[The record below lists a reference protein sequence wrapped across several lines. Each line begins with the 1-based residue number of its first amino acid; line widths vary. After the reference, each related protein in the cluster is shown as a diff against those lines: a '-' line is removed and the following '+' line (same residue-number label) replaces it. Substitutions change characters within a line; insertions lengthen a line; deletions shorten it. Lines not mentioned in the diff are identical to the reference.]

1 MQKRIALIA
10 LSFAVVQLSATKVEP
25 KPASDATPQ
34 AIVAPQPESTCCAR
48 CCLVQKVKNGFNW
61 TTAKAGNA
69 CTWTVDNSRVY
80 GTQALTYAKAHKTVS
95 ALVAAGAV
103 TAVVATVYLVKAL
116 RTKKAEP
123 VSVNV

>member
-10 LSFAVVQLSATKVEP
+10 LSFAVAQLSAITIWRSDETSP
-25 KPASDATPQ
+25 AKPQSSCM
-34 AIVAPQPESTCCAR
+34 I
-48 CCLVQKVKNGFNW
+48 QKVKNGFNW
-61 TTAKAGNA
+61 TTAKLGSA
-69 CTWTVDNSRVY
+69 CTWTADNSRVY

-95 ALVAAGAV
+95 TLVAAGAV

-116 RTKKAEP
+116 RTKKQAEP